1 MKNNYKF
8 WIIFS
13 FILVFVIGVIGGFF
27 LEKHFIQTNS
37 KKIKRERRAVHFPTL
52 EVMAKELALNSAQE
66 EKIREIFRN
75 NEGKLKNLKSSIHER
90 LSNIR
95 SQLKDEIKNVLN
107 EEQKI
112 KFEEMI
118 ERYIQER
125 KKEMEK
131 RKNPRKE
138 KGDGK

>member
-1 MKNNYKF
+1 MKNNYKI

-13 FILVFVIGVIGGFF
+13 FILIFVIGVIGGFF
-27 LEKHFIQTNS
+27 LEKHLLQTDS
-37 KKIKRERRAVHFPTL
+37 KKIKKERRSAHFPTL
-52 EVMAKELALNSAQE
+52 EVMAKELTLSSEQE

-75 NEGKLKNLKSSIHER
+75 NEGRLKNLKSSIHER

-125 KKEMEK
+125 KKELEK
-131 RKNPRKE
+131 RKKPRKE
-138 KGDGK
+138 KGAGK

>member
-13 FILVFVIGVIGGFF
+13 FILVFVIGVVGGIF
-27 LEKHFIQTNS
+27 LEKHLIQAKP

-52 EVMAKELALNSAQE
+52 EVMAKELALTSEQE
-66 EKIREIFRN
+66 EKIREIFKN
-75 NEGKLKNLKSSIHER
+75 NEGRLKNLKSSIHER

-107 EEQKI
+107 KEQKI
-112 KFEEMI
+112 QFEEMI
-118 ERYIQER
+118 ERYIQQR
-125 KKEMEK
+125 KKEVEK
-131 RKNPRKE
+131 RKKPRKE